1 MTEIIRTKEGQP
13 FETEKAAL
21 MRQGQLAKQ
30 GTETKVV
37 KEDNGWVLETI
48 TKKRPKRVPLGTRN
62 VLKYPKRPGYV
73 RRVVNDVEDRIQRF
87 KEAGY
92 EIVQKK
98 DLPSGDPRAGDA
110 SQMGMPV
117 SKSVGNGVKGVLM
130 EIPEEWY
137 KEDQKRK
144 QDKIKAD
151 EMAMKQSKGGVEG
164 GYGDLQLNTG

>member
-1 MTEIIRTKEGQP
+1 MTDIIKTKDGSP
-13 FETEKAAL
+13 FESEHAAKIK
-21 MRQGQLAKQ
+21 QGVLAKQ
-30 GTETKVV
+30 GVQTEVV
-37 KEDNGWVLETI
+37 QQDDGWVLKTE
-48 TKKRPKRVPLGTRN
+48 TKKRPKRTPLGTRN
-62 VLKYPKRPGYV
+62 VLRYPERKGYV

-137 KEDQKRK
+137 LEDQKAK
-144 QDKIKAD
+144 QDKIDAAEAD
-151 EMAMKQSKGGVEG
+151 MKQTKAGVDG
-164 GYGDLQLNTG
+164 GYGDLKIGTG